1 MIALTFFTGI
11 CCICAGPRAEADQL
25 TNEIEYQQKE
35 VQKDRGEWNFLLR
48 DCESLWR
55 IQVGPLLGKLGRAPT
70 EAEIPPAARIRQ
82 QESSASDRLCGARS
96 ALIANL
102 TLVQKLQRWLK
113 AREAS
118 AGRQPGPNGERM
130 KSPISDRPVRILA
143 PGASLREKIE
153 AETARLE
160 RDEADCDRA
169 RRELMK
175 SMRSEFPVESLND
188 KGREAQDRRSSAAYS
203 EVELLDIS
211 LQVCAARAR
220 LIVAMKDVDCWRR
233 RMTELDKAYRAT
245 QAKGL

>member
-1 MIALTFFTGI
+1 MLYLRD
-11 CCICAGPRAEADQL
+11 PSAEADQL

-35 VQKDRGEWNFLLR
+35 FQKDRDEWNFLLR

-55 IQVGPLLGKLGRAPT
+55 VPT
-70 EAEIPPAARIRQ
+70 QAEIAPAARIRQ
-82 QESSASDRLCGARS
+82 QESSASDCLCGGRGAV
-96 ALIANL
+96 IASL
-102 TLVQKLQRWLK
+102 TLVQRLQRWLK
-113 AREAS
+113 AREAA

-169 RRELMK
+169 RRELLK

-211 LQVCAARAR
+211 LQVCA
-220 LIVAMKDVDCWRR
+220 VRR
-233 RMTELDKAYRAT
+233 D
-245 QAKGL
+245 